1 MDDKAQLTEAVRS
14 IESVIKEQRQYYR
27 QRKKEIQ
34 KELKSLPAK
43 GSVHRR
49 KIKRWVYYYLVYR
62 DDTGKLHSDYIG
74 KEEPVELKKQVARRQ
89 FLRKELRKIEEAMYV
104 LGLARRK
111 KLGTQA
117 KRFAVLSRDNFTCQ
131 YCGRSV
137 QKHKVV
143 LVVDHIVPK
152 KQGGTDDITNL
163 ISACEDCNIGKHKY
177 MLKES
182 I

>member
-1 MDDKAQLTEAVRS
+1 MDKKKQSTEGVRPIDAVL
-14 IESVIKEQRQYYR
+14 KEHRQYYA
-27 QRKKEIQ
+27 QRKKEIE

-49 KIKRWVYYYLVYR
+49 KIKRWFYYYLVYR
-62 DDTGKLHSDYIG
+62 DDTGKIHTDYIG
-74 KEEPVELKKQVARRQ
+74 KKEPVELKKQVARRQ
-89 FLRKELRKIEEAMYV
+89 FLRKELRKIEDAMYV

-111 KLGTQA
+111 SLSTQA

-137 QKHKVV
+137 KKHKVV
-143 LVVDHIVPK
+143 LAVDHIVPK
-152 KQGGTDDITNL
+152 KQGGSDDITNL

-177 MLKES
+177 ILKEP